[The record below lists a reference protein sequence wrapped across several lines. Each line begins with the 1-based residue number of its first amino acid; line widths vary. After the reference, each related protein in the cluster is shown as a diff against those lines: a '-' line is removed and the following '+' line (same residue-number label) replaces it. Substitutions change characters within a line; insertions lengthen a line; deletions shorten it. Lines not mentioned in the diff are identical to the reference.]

1 MAARRTCRARST
13 RRWSS
18 STRSARAEAQ
28 QALARARGEAPALRP
43 LEADA
48 LDALQAEVLAAAG
61 RIQQA
66 AAEKRAEEKQCAVCM
81 DKEKDVA
88 LDPCGHRVCAVCSQ
102 SLDECPTC
110 RQNIAG
116 RIRLY

>member
-1 MAARRTCRARST
+1 
-13 RRWSS
+13 
-18 STRSARAEAQ
+18 
-28 QALARARGEAPALRP
+28 
-43 LEADA
+43 
-48 LDALQAEVLAAAG
+48 
-61 RIQQA
+61 
-66 AAEKRAEEKQCAVCM
+66 M

>member
-1 MAARRTCRARST
+1 MPRTVDPALVEQYE
-13 RRWSS
+13 
-18 STRSARAEAQ
+18 EAQ
-28 QALARARGEAPALRP
+28 QALARARGEALALRP